1 MNYKIELEVSEQ
13 KLSSALEFLNGVSF
27 IGNIRIIAP
36 NEITNPKILE
46 SIEDFETGIFQPVS
60 MSLTKLKSLQSA
72 PDFLN
77 PESSN

>member
-13 KLSSALEFLNGVSF
+13 KLSSVLEFLKGLSF
-27 IGNIRIIAP
+27 IQNIRIVAP

-46 SIEDFETGIFQPVS
+46 SMEDFETGIFQPVS
-60 MSLTKLKSLQSA
+60 MSLTKLKALQSA